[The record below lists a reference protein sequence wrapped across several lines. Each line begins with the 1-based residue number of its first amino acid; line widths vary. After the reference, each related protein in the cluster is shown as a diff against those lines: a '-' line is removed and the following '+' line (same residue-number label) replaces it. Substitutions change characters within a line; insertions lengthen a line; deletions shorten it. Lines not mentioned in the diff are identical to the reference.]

1 MSPEQLIAA
10 ALAGRAEWF
19 DLADGKRVR
28 IRRPSEYETRQL
40 FVRDDGGKVSSIQ
53 ADLPEVKKHVV
64 DWSGFTEA
72 DFTPAGSSDAVPF
85 NAELWAIW
93 IEDRRESLF
102 AVANKI
108 IALVLAH
115 EEAKVDTAKN

>member
-19 DLADGKRVR
+19 DLPDGKRVR

-40 FVRDDGGKVSSIQ
+40 FVRDADGKVASLQ
-53 ADLPEVKKHVV
+53 ADLPEVRKHVV

-85 NAELWAIW
+85 SAELWAVW
-93 IEDRRESLF
+93 IEDRREALH
-102 AVANKI
+102 AVASKI
-108 IALVLAH
+108 IGLIVAH
-115 EEAKVDTAKN
+115 EEKRADAAKN